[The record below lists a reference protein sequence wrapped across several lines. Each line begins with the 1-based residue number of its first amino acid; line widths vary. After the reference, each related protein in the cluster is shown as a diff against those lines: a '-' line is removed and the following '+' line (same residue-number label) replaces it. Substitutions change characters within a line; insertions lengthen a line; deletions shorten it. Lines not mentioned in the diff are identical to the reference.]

1 MAQILI
7 VDDCEEQRLLL
18 QAALGRD
25 HAVAAAEDV
34 VAARDSLARKRPDL
48 IVLDIE
54 MPGLDGF
61 GFASEVRQNP
71 VCSDIPIVFLS
82 GRGTTSDKVMAFA
95 LGAQDYVEKPF
106 APAELRARVSARLAE
121 SSSKSKRAE
130 LRHGDLRLDAERFC
144 VICDRDPDYRIELT
158 GTELRLIQFLMHHPG
173 EVVTREALIADAW
186 NGRVVSERT
195 VDTHIWALRRKLE
208 ASESRVETVR
218 GAGYR
223 LV

>member
-7 VDDCEEQRLLL
+7 VDDCEEQRFLL
-18 QAALGRD
+18 QTALGRD
-25 HAVAAAEDV
+25 HTVATAEDV
-34 VAARDSLARKRPDL
+34 VAARDSLATNRPDL

-71 VCSDIPIVFLS
+71 VCSEIPIVFLS
-82 GRGTTSDKVMAFA
+82 GSGSTSDKVMAFA

-106 APAELRARVSARLAE
+106 APAELRARISARLAE
-121 SSSKSKRAE
+121 SRPRRAE
-130 LRHGDLRLDAERFC
+130 LRHGDLRLDSDRLC
-144 VICDRDPDYRIELT
+144 VICDADLDAPIELT
-158 GTELRLIQFLMHHPG
+158 ATELRLIQVLMNHPG

-195 VDTHIWALRRKLE
+195 VDTHIWALRQKIE

-218 GAGYR
+218 GVGYR